1 MNTKKDTQKKI
12 NRLFIKYNKDLS
24 FHLIQS
30 IYNLNKNTHMHT
42 FSFFSFLIKII
53 PNKNNNKKK
62 QFLLKRLINK
72 F

>member
-42 FSFFSFLIKII
+42 YLVFFSFLIKII

-62 QFLLKRLINK
+62 
-72 F
+72 